1 MKNRVRPINKSLFFS
16 VEEWEQLQGKMSE
29 AGMTS
34 FSAYS
39 RELLLEGK
47 INHYDFSELKQ
58 LNASIG
64 RIAGNINQI
73 AKRCNENKSVHTND
87 VEQLRREFQTLKADY
102 QERVVKLLRKI
113 YCKILLPEPYV
124 KVDFT

>member
-16 VEEWEQLQGKMSE
+16 VEEWEQLQGKMCE

-34 FSAYS
+34 FSAYC

-47 INHYDFSELKQ
+47 IDHYDFSELKQ
-58 LNASIG
+58 LNASMG

-73 AKRCNENKSVHTND
+73 AKRCNENKSVHTNE
-87 VEQLRREFQTLKADY
+87 VEQLRREFMALKADY
-102 QERVVKLLRKI
+102 QQRAVKLLRK
-113 YCKILLPEPYV
+113 L
-124 KVDFT
+124 